1 MQYNYVALPI
11 QAQPVAGV
19 DCHNEPTD
27 KTAKNDIGTEFPDA
41 LLNHA
46 NRTSWSFITLPNIG
60 ERTEYASEQ
69 NIFLTESITSAHHTN
84 FMFEQVRC
92 LLPDNHYFAF
102 KLITA
107 ENIKSSILKKHS
119 SLFFFLYYPFHFLF
133 RRVLPKLKG
142 FRKVCRLLRV
152 PVDVSKAEIMGRLM
166 YKGFELVDL
175 VETNRET
182 LLIIKRNPTS
192 NPSLIVPPPNE
203 GFLFRMQRMGQY
215 AKPIIVYKLR
225 SMHPYAEYVQAYLH
239 TTQGLDTGGKF
250 KNDFRVSTGGR
261 VIRKYWLDEIPMLY
275 NVLKGDL
282 KLVGVRPIS
291 EHYFS
296 LYPTHAQMLRTQHK
310 PGLLPPFYADLP
322 QTFNE
327 IVQSEIDYLTAY
339 EANPF
344 KTDLRYFKRIIINI
358 VINRARSK

>member
-1 MQYNYVALPI
+1 MDYNYVALPM
-11 QAQPVAGV
+11 QAQPVSGV
-19 DCHNEPTD
+19 DCRNEQID
-27 KTAKNDIGTEFPDA
+27 RANDTASEEFPDA

-46 NRTSWSFITLPNIG
+46 HWASWSFITLQTIG
-60 ERTEYASEQ
+60 EQTCYNPAK
-69 NIFLTESITSAHHTN
+69 NILLTESITSTQPIN
-84 FMFEQVRC
+84 FMFEQVWS

-102 KLITA
+102 KIITA
-107 ENIKSSILKKHS
+107 ENIKSSILGKHS
-119 SLFFFLYYPFHFLF
+119 ALFFFLYYPVHFLF

-152 PVDVSKAEIMGRLM
+152 PADVSKAEIMGRLM

-182 LLIIKRNPTS
+182 LLIIKRNPTT
-192 NPSLIVPPPNE
+192 NPSLLVPPPNE
-203 GFLFRMQRMGQY
+203 GFLFRMKRMGQH
-215 AKPIIVYKLR
+215 AKPINVYKLR

-239 TTQGLDTGGKF
+239 TTQGLDSGGKF

-296 LYPTHAQMLRTQHK
+296 LYPAHAQSLRSRHK

-322 QTFNE
+322 DTFDQ

>member
-1 MQYNYVALPI
+1 MEYNYVALPL
-11 QAQPVAGV
+11 QEPPVAGV
-19 DCHNEPTD
+19 DCRNEQIDRTND
-27 KTAKNDIGTEFPDA
+27 TASEFPDA

-46 NRTSWSFITLPNIG
+46 HRASWSFISLQDIG
-60 ERTEYASEQ
+60 KENSYASAKH
-69 NIFLTESITSAHHTN
+69 ILLTESITSTQPTN
-84 FMFEQVRC
+84 FMFEQVRG
-92 LLPDNHYFAF
+92 LLPDNQYFAF
-102 KLITA
+102 KIITA
-107 ENIKSSILKKHS
+107 ENIKSSILEKHS
-119 SLFFFLYYPFHFLF
+119 SLFFFIYYPVHFLF

-152 PVDVSKAEIMGRLM
+152 PADVSKAEIMGRLM

-175 VETNRET
+175 VESNRET

-192 NPSLIVPPPNE
+192 NPSFHLPPPNE
-203 GFLFRMQRMGQY
+203 GFLFRMKRMGQH
-215 AKPIIVYKLR
+215 AKPIQVYKLR

-239 TTQGLDTGGKF
+239 TTQGLDAGGKF

-261 VIRKYWLDEIPMLY
+261 VIRKYWLDELPMLY
-275 NVLKGDL
+275 NLLKGDL

-296 LYPTHAQMLRTQHK
+296 LYPVHAQVLRTRHK

-322 QTFNE
+322 QTFDE
-327 IVQSEIDYLTAY
+327 IVQSEINYLTAY

-344 KTDLRYFKRIIINI
+344 QTDLRYFKRIITNI